1 MIQILKKKRRKPS
14 TVLGLAL
21 DGSRLEGVLLRRTN
35 GHLHVQKTFVAT
47 LALKPLAND
56 PELVGREIRNHLEQ
70 AGIRERR
77 CVVCLPLSWALTTTT
92 KIPDLPE
99 ADVASFLEIEAERG
113 FPYSPEMLSLAVSRY
128 RNEAGEQLATMVGVP
143 RSYIDPLEKCLRA
156 AQLRPQSFSLGIT
169 ALQAPEK
176 ESSSGVLAVSANENH
191 VDLQVTSHGGVLGL
205 RSLENVV
212 ETEGSKRSL
221 ISGTLAREIRVTLGQ
236 LPEEFRRVVRKVRMF
251 GGGDLVQ
258 ELALRAESLG
268 LQVEEVRG
276 YAADE
281 FRSQLPAGT
290 AVSPATSLAA
300 RWLTGA
306 GASLEFLPP
315 RVSALQQLAAR
326 FSSRKLGGIGVA
338 AGAAALL
345 IGGAILIQQW
355 QLASHRSDWAKME
368 PKVRDLEF
376 MQAQIRRF
384 RPWFDESFHNLSILR
399 RLTEAFP
406 ADGMVTAKTVEIREQ
421 SVVTCTGVARDNQAF
436 LKMLDQLRA
445 TKQIGNVQVDQV
457 RGKTPMQ
464 FTVNFQWGEK
474 SNEN

>member
-1 MIQILKKKRRKPS
+1 MIKILKKRRNPS

-21 DGSRLEGVLLRRTN
+21 DGSRLEGALLRRTN
-35 GHLHVQKTFVAT
+35 GHLQVLKTFVAT
-47 LALKPLAND
+47 LALKPLTND

-77 CVVCLPLSWALTTTT
+77 CVVCLPLSWALTATT
-92 KIPDLPE
+92 KIPELPE
-99 ADVASFLEIEAERG
+99 ADVASFLEIEAERS
-113 FPYSPEMLSLAVSRY
+113 FPYSPEMLSLSVSRY
-128 RNEAGEQLATMVGVP
+128 RNAAGEQHATLVGVP
-143 RSYIDPLEKCLRA
+143 RNYIDPLEKCLRA
-156 AQLRPQSFSLGIT
+156 AQLKPQSFNLGIS
-169 ALQAPEK
+169 ALQSPEK
-176 ESSSGVLAVSANENH
+176 ESSSGVLAVAANENH
-191 VDLQVTSHGGVLGL
+191 VDLQVTSSGGVLAL
-205 RSLENVV
+205 RSVENVL

-236 LPEEFRRVVRKVRMF
+236 MPEEFRRAVRKMRMY

-258 ELALRAESLG
+258 ELASRAESLG

-306 GASLEFLPP
+306 KSCFEFLPP
-315 RVSALQQLAAR
+315 KVSAFQRLTTR
-326 FSSRKLGGIGVA
+326 FSSRKLGWIG
-338 AGAAALL
+338 GAAAAAAL
-345 IGGAILIQQW
+345 IVGGAVLFQHW
-355 QLASHRSDWAKME
+355 QLSNYQSDWSQME
-368 PKVRDLEF
+368 TRVKDLEF
-376 MQAQIRRF
+376 QQAQIRRF

-399 RLTEAFP
+399 RITEAFP
-406 ADGMVTAKTVEIREQ
+406 ADGMVTAKTVEIRDQ
-421 SVVTCTGVARDNQAF
+421 SLVTCTGVARDNQAF
-436 LKMLDQLRA
+436 LRMLDQLRA
-445 TKQIGNVQVDQV
+445 TKQIGSVQVDQV